1 MFCSTGVRHL
11 PTLALFVIGLCYA
24 CAADQVAAQPLP
36 TTDLRA
42 AQSELDQQWH
52 TLQTN
57 PGVGIRG
64 VFRFAVEAAAVGYNR
79 DRVDHALALAR
90 KAQDLDSTSKT
101 YGNFKWVLDAPT
113 VLDLNA
119 VEFCMQQTA
128 FLAKFQTDHLS
139 DHGRVL
145 LDQLMRTSIEGI
157 KRHKVRPEYTNI
169 YVMRC
174 WNMIWLGETLHDSEL
189 ASQGYRDFT
198 TWLAYTAKNGLSEY
212 ISPNYYGT
220 VLDSLAPMS
229 KYIER
234 EEGRQQAEAAL
245 RYVWTDI
252 SAHWFAPGE
261 RLGGAHGRNYDYL
274 LGRGYLDAHLIKAG
288 WLSWKPEIEEAG
300 WVSHPA
306 REQLIYVLEGSRWD
320 PPEALTEPIR
330 TQIPRMVYQRCGATA
345 DFRASDYVAR
355 TFALGSAGVNHGQE
369 DHSLVMYWPGD
380 HDTVQSDFLLEGR
393 NDPYGLKKAR
403 HGAHSKALHLEPFV
417 ATVQNG
423 PEVLQVLSTD
433 LSAKSKVDLSEITGL
448 YAQFVLPRGA
458 EVWQNGTKW
467 MVGTDARPTALK
479 PNLPVFVRFHG
490 VTVGV
495 RYVLISSPNE
505 QAVTLTYV
513 HDVDIPSAD
522 RLTLTLS
529 STKPTARGSVTV
541 LMRAQEDSDEKGF
554 ATFAQ
559 ALATTSVEQQLQ
571 NGMLKLKVAGVSS
584 PLEIEA
590 DLDHEKRVRLSG
602 FAARADCLISVNG
615 KDYGKDVLQLK

>member
-1 MFCSTGVRHL
+1 
-11 PTLALFVIGLCYA
+11 
-24 CAADQVAAQPLP
+24 
-36 TTDLRA
+36 
-42 AQSELDQQWH
+42 
-52 TLQTN
+52 
-57 PGVGIRG
+57 
-64 VFRFAVEAAAVGYNR
+64 
-79 DRVDHALALAR
+79 
-90 KAQDLDSTSKT
+90 
-101 YGNFKWVLDAPT
+101 
-113 VLDLNA
+113 
-119 VEFCMQQTA
+119 MQQTA

-139 DHGRVL
+139 YHGRVL

-234 EEGRQQAEAAL
+234 EEGRQQADAAL

-274 LGRGYLDAHLIKAG
+274 LGRGYLDAHLINAG

-306 REQLIYVLEGSRWD
+306 REQLIYVLEGSGWE
-320 PPEALTEPIR
+320 PPAALTEFIR

-403 HGAHSKALHLEPFV
+403 HGAPSKALHLEPFV

-423 PEVLQVLSTD
+423 
-433 LSAKSKVDLSEITGL
+433 
-448 YAQFVLPRGA
+448 
-458 EVWQNGTKW
+458 TKW
-467 MVGTDARPTALK
+467 LVGTDARPTALK